1 MELPGKINI
10 NFLFNTKIDIFVAN
24 KSSWMM
30 TFNKMLS
37 APSDIIKII
46 SNHLTN
52 KEKIRLTMISKLMD
66 LFKFEFMYHEKVD
79 IIKI

>member
-1 MELPGKINI
+1 
-10 NFLFNTKIDIFVAN
+10 
-24 KSSWMM
+24 M